1 MKKVSLIIPCRNE
14 INFIKDFCE
23 SINNQDYPKDL
34 IEIIISDGM
43 SDDGTF
49 EYLKGLKNLSFIL
62 IQNKDLYVSHALN
75 KAISISTGDFIIR
88 LDVHCEFPSNYISSL
103 LSYLENKP
111 HVGNVGFSCETFPAK
126 PDLLS
131 SAIAMSASSKIGVGT
146 SYFRTGGGDK
156 VLSVDTVPFGCW
168 RKDIFN
174 EIGYFDTELIRN
186 QDDEFNQRILKA
198 NYEIHLLPGNKIK
211 YFARSDLNSHFKMFY
226 QYGLFK
232 PIVNKKIGKITTW
245 RQLAPPVLVALLI
258 FNIFLYFIIPTL
270 SINIFLIILLMYLI
284 FSIIYQP
291 KSELRFLK
299 IYPLFVICIIGM
311 HIAYGLGYLKGIFF
325 KLREKSFLSS
335 R

>member
-1 MKKVSLIIPCRNE
+1 VKKVSLIIPCRNE
-14 INFIKDFCE
+14 INFIKGFFE

-49 EYLKGLKNLSFIL
+49 EYLKGLKNLNFIL
-62 IQNKDLYVSHALN
+62 IQNKDLYVSPALN

-88 LDVHCEFPSNYISSL
+88 LDIHCEFPSNYISSL
-103 LSYLENKP
+103 VSYLEDKP
-111 HVGNVGFSCETFPAK
+111 HVGNVGLPCETLPAQ
-126 PDLLS
+126 PNLLS

-146 SYFRTGGGDK
+146 SSFRIGGGDK

-168 RKDIFN
+168 RKEIFN

-198 NYEIHLLPGNKIK
+198 NYKIHLLPGNRIK
-211 YFARSDLNSHFKMFY
+211 YFARPDLKSHFKMFY

-232 PIVNKKIGKITTW
+232 PLVNKKIGKITTW
-245 RQLAPPVLVALLI
+245 RQLAPPALIVLL
-258 FNIFLYFIIPTL
+258 FCNIFLYFLIPIL
-270 SINIFLIILLMYLI
+270 SINIFLIVLVMYLTL
-284 FSIIYQP
+284 SMIYQP
-291 KSELRFLK
+291 KPGLRFLK

-311 HIAYGLGYLKGIFF
+311 HAAYGLGYLKGIFF
-325 KLREKSFLSS
+325 KPLSKSFSSS